1 MGCRLSLGCQG
12 GCYASPVT
20 HRLADLAAM
29 VGADL
34 VGDPDRPIDGV
45 ATLEAAGDRDL
56 SFLTN
61 PRYRDQARSSGA
73 GAILVSRGIS
83 PDTLGGLRADL
94 VVCEDAHRA
103 LAHLMTV
110 LFPVPEVEPGVHET
124 AAVDAAA
131 DVDPAARVDAFAV
144 VGAGSTVASGASVGA
159 HCVIGR
165 GCRIGVGTVL
175 HPHVVVY
182 DGSRIGDRVI
192 VHSGVVLGADG
203 FGFAAGEAAVQVRL
217 PQVGVVVI
225 EDDVEIGANS
235 AIDRAMLDTTR
246 VGRGTKIDNLVQVG
260 HNAQIGQGCILC
272 GQAGVAG
279 SSRIGDRVLLAGQ
292 TGVAGHFEIGDG
304 VQVAAKSAVFQE
316 VPPGQQVAG
325 IPAMPIAAW
334 RRRSALQSR
343 LPAMRSALRSLERR
357 VRELEAAG
365 GDSTAGSATAVT
377 PAAAVT
383 VGPDGVPETDEGD
396 ET

>member
-1 MGCRLSLGCQG
+1 
-12 GCYASPVT
+12 
-20 HRLADLAAM
+20 M

-45 ATLEAAGDRDL
+45 ATLDAAGETDL
-56 SFLTN
+56 SFLAN
-61 PRYRDQARSSGA
+61 PRYRDQARSSKA
-73 GAILVSRGIS
+73 GAILVSRDIS
-83 PDTLGGLRADL
+83 PGALGGLHTDL
-94 VVCEDAHRA
+94 LVCDDAYRA
-103 LAHLMTV
+103 LAKLMTA
-110 LFPVPEVEPGVHET
+110 LFPLPGIEPGVHET
-124 AAVDAAA
+124 ASVDATAR
-131 DVDPAARVDAFAV
+131 VDPAARIDAFAV
-144 VGAGSTVASGASVGA
+144 VGAGSTVASGAHVGA
-159 HCVIGR
+159 HSVVGR
-165 GCRIGVGTVL
+165 GCRVGAGTVL

-203 FGFAAGEAAVQVRL
+203 FGFVEGEAASPRVKL

-235 AIDRAMLDTTR
+235 AVDRATFDTTR

-260 HNAQIGQGCILC
+260 HNAQIGEGCILC
-272 GQAGVAG
+272 GQAGVSG

-292 TGVAGHFEIGDG
+292 AGVAGHFRIGDG

-325 IPAMPIAAW
+325 IPAAPIAAW
-334 RRRSALQSR
+334 RRRNALQSR
-343 LPAMRSALRSLERR
+343 LPAMRAALRGLERR
-357 VRELEAAG
+357 VGVLEAEAG
-365 GDSTAGSATAVT
+365 HSAAGSA
-377 PAAAVT
+377 AAVET
-383 VGPDGVPETDEGD
+383 ADPEADGGD

>member
-1 MGCRLSLGCQG
+1 M
-12 GCYASPVT
+12 T

-73 GAILVSRGIS
+73 GALLVPKDSS
-83 PDTLGGLRADL
+83 PDTLSDFGADL
-94 VVCEDAHRA
+94 VFCDDAYRA
-103 LAHLMTV
+103 LADLMTA
-110 LFPVPEVEPGVHET
+110 LFPLPEVQPGVHET
-124 AAVDAAA
+124 ACVDATARVDAAA
-131 DVDPAARVDAFAV
+131 RIDAFAV
-144 VGAGSTVASGASVGA
+144 VGAGSTVASGTIVGVHSV
-159 HCVIGR
+159 VGR
-165 GCRIGVGTVL
+165 GCRIGASTVL

-203 FGFAAGEAAVQVRL
+203 FGFAEGDAAASQVKL
-217 PQVGVVVI
+217 PQIGVVEI

-235 AIDRAMLDTTR
+235 AVDQATFDTTR
-246 VGRGTKIDNLVQVG
+246 IGRGTKIDNLVQVG
-260 HNAQIGQGCILC
+260 HNSQIGKGCVLC
-272 GQAGVAG
+272 GQAGVSG
-279 SSRIGDRVLLAGQ
+279 SSRIGDRVVLAGQ
-292 TGVAGHFEIGDG
+292 AGVAGHFDIGDG

-334 RRRSALQSR
+334 RRRNALQSR
-343 LPAMRSALRSLERR
+343 LPAMRAALRGLERR
-357 VRELEAAG
+357 VQELEAE
-365 GDSTAGSATAVT
+365 DVDRLPGSPSAAELR
-377 PAAAVT
+377 PAA
-383 VGPDGVPETDEGD
+383 DRETDGGD

>member
-1 MGCRLSLGCQG
+1 
-12 GCYASPVT
+12 
-20 HRLADLAAM
+20 M

-45 ATLEAAGDRDL
+45 ATLQAAGERDL

-61 PRYRDQARSSGA
+61 VRYRRQARCSGA
-73 GAILVSRGIS
+73 GAILVSRDLS
-83 PDTLGGLRADL
+83 PDTRGGLHADL
-94 VVCEDAHRA
+94 LICDDAYRA
-103 LAHLMTV
+103 LAELMTA
-110 LFPVPEVEPGVHET
+110 LFPVPEVAPGVHET
-124 AAVDAAA
+124 ASVDATAQ
-131 DVDPAARVDAFAV
+131 VHPGARIDAFAV
-144 VGAGSTVASGASVGA
+144 VGGGSSVASGAIVGA
-159 HCVIGR
+159 HSVVGR
-165 GCRIGVGTVL
+165 GCRVGAGTVL

-203 FGFAAGEAAVQVRL
+203 FGYAEGEAAAAQIKM

-235 AIDRAMLDTTR
+235 AIDRATFDTTR

-272 GQAGVAG
+272 GQVGVSG

-292 TGVAGHFEIGDG
+292 AGVAGHFEIGDG

-325 IPAMPIAAW
+325 IPATPIAAW
-334 RRRSALQSR
+334 RRRIALQSR
-343 LPAMRSALRSLERR
+343 LPAMRRALRGLERR
-357 VRELEAAG
+357 VQALEAAG
-365 GDSTAGSATAVT
+365 IESAAGSA
-377 PAAAVT
+377 AALA
-383 VGPDGVPETDEGD
+383 PETDAGD
-396 ET
+396 EK